1 MSRHNSSPIVSAN
14 LLAGV
19 AVLGLSLL
27 TGCGAG
33 ILATE
38 SAALSGDS
46 TGSNTGGI
54 LHGGPNPVVGAT
66 VTLYTTTSGG
76 YGATANVVATTT
88 TNSSGSFS
96 FVLPTNVA
104 ACPSGE
110 YAYVGAYSGS
120 TGTFTNNTSSLLMV
134 PIGLCDSNY
143 TTTDNAGVYTNTYTG
158 SYLWI
163 DELTTAVSAYA
174 LGNFMT
180 VTDGGIIN
188 IGAPTNNHSTASAS
202 TPSAA
207 GLSHAFENA
216 LALLNIHTGQPAAYT
231 HGGTSVSTGG
241 VIPDA
246 EIFLLGNILQ
256 ACVNSNGVTGTNTA
270 TSNDGSGCGMLF
282 SYTTPPQAGAAV
294 PANTLQAMVDLAKY
308 PNPQVNTWNTLC
320 TAAGSGTTT
329 ATSCLFGL
337 AASSGAYVGALTAAP
352 PDWALAVVYETGYG
366 ANSTSTLCTTSPNCP
381 GLTYPYYV
389 ALDYEDNAYVLNWS
403 SSSTTYTNIIGIA
416 YDGTPIFSSPEDTTD
431 TAIKIVGTDTA
442 GHVFGADTAATS
454 LVKVYNASSGA
465 VLSTVTTGIGAM
477 SGPLLA
483 DLNNNIYVASVQTAI
498 NIRKL
503 TYGGTSSAPTYSA
516 ASITTTA
523 PTGGVSQIGWDPSL
537 DIYLLSSTPTA
548 YILPN
553 TGTFAAPTF
562 SATGLTSATVTGS
575 TSNAYGIGATSAGN
589 AFVID
594 SVGITPITKTGS
606 AGTTTLSA
614 GTPVALPTVIN
625 STLYNRAVSVDGL
638 NNVFSPDGA
647 NGSAVTGVSVY
658 DGADGIALGTY
669 KGCYVIS
676 KACGTTSA
684 GQVPMY
690 SPRGAAIDSAGD
702 VWVVSGSSAN
712 LTELI
717 GAAAPTWPGLSMGK
731 FGRPQ

>member
-1 MSRHNSSPIVSAN
+1 MFCRKSSPFMSASLISGIAALGLCLLSGCGVGALDPGGVTATGNSS
-14 LLAGV
+14 
-19 AVLGLSLL
+19 
-27 TGCGAG
+27 
-33 ILATE
+33 
-38 SAALSGDS
+38 
-46 TGSNTGGI
+46 SNNMGGI
-54 LHGGPNPVVGAT
+54 LHGGPNPVVGASI
-66 VTLYTTTSGG
+66 TLYTTTSGG

-88 TNSSGSFS
+88 TDGSGSFN

-163 DELTTAVSAYA
+163 DELTTAVSAYT

-180 VTDGGIIN
+180 VTNGGVIN
-188 IGAPTNNHSTASAS
+188 IGAPANNHSTASAS

-207 GLSHAFENA
+207 GLAHAFENA
-216 LALLNIHTGQPAAYT
+216 LALVDIHTGQPAAYT
-231 HGGTSVSTGG
+231 HGGTSLATGG

-246 EIFLLGNILQ
+246 EIYLLGNILQ

-270 TSNDGSGCGMLF
+270 TANDGSGCGMLF
-282 SYTTPPQAGAAV
+282 SYTTPPKAGAAV
-294 PANTLQAMVDLAKY
+294 PTNTLQSMIDLAKY

-320 TAAGSGTTT
+320 TTAGSGTTT

-337 AASSGAYVGALTAAP
+337 AAASGAYVGALTAAP

-381 GLTYPYYV
+381 GLAYPYYV
-389 ALDYEDNAYVLNWS
+389 ALDYEDNVYVLNWS
-403 SSSTTYTNIIGIA
+403 ASTTTYTNVIGIA

-431 TAIKIVGTDTA
+431 LAIKTIGTDTA
-442 GHVFGADTAATS
+442 GHVFGANTAATS

-465 VLSTVTTGIGAM
+465 VLSTVTTGVGAM
-477 SGPLLA
+477 SGPALA
-483 DLNNNIYVASVQTAI
+483 DPNNNIYVASAQTAI
-498 NIRKL
+498 NLRKL
-503 TYGGTSSAPTYSA
+503 TYGGTSSAPTYTA

-523 PTGGVSQIGWDPSL
+523 PTGNVLQIGWDPSL

-562 SATGLTSATVTGS
+562 SATGLTSSTLTGS
-575 TSNAYGIGATSAGN
+575 DSNAYGIGATSAGN

-606 AGTTTLSA
+606 AGTTAISA
-614 GTPVALPTVIN
+614 GTAVTIPTVYN
-625 STLYNRAVSVDGL
+625 STLYNRALAVDGS

-647 NGSAVTGVSVY
+647 NGSAVSGVSVY
-658 DGADGIALGTY
+658 DGADSIALGTY

-712 LTELI
+712 VTELI

-731 FGRPQ
+731 FGLPQ